1 MFAVLKT
8 GGKQYRVA
16 TGDVLRVEKLAC
28 EAGETIQF
36 NDVMMIGGDD
46 VTVGTPLIAGAAVQA
61 DVIDQIRGEKL
72 IHFVKRRR
80 KHGSQRTKGHR
91 QYLTLLRV
99 TDILAAGADD
109 SGVKA
114 AIGAGSVSGPAL
126 ETGLSAAKTATKEAR
141 VAAAAKPAKKA
152 KAAPAKSARSAE
164 AAPVE
169 DAPVPEGE
177 DHSLRNAAIAGAA
190 VAGAATVAAGVAVA
204 TGAIGGGEGR
214 KPDNLLDTARG
225 GTPDDLKRI
234 SGVGPKLEGTLHE
247 NGVFHF
253 DQIAAWSDD
262 EVAYMDELLSFK
274 GRIARDG
281 WIEQAKT
288 FAAEQE

>member
-28 EAGETIQF
+28 EAGETVQF
-36 NDVMMIGGDD
+36 NDVMMLGGDT
-46 VTVGTPLIAGAAVQA
+46 VSVGTPLVAGAAVQA

-99 TDILAAGADD
+99 TDILTSGADAT
-109 SGVKA
+109 GVKA
-114 AIGAGSVSGPAL
+114 AIGAGSAPRPAT
-126 ETGLSAAKTATKEAR
+126 EAGLGVPRTATKEAK
-141 VAAAAKPAKKA
+141 VAAAAKRGKASKAPKAPKPAPD
-152 KAAPAKSARSAE
+152 AAPAE
-164 AAPVE
+164 AAAPEAE
-169 DAPVPEGE
+169 DNTT
-177 DHSLRNAAIAGAA
+177 RNATIAGAA
-190 VAGAATVAAGVAVA
+190 VAGIAAVAAGVAVA
-204 TGAIGGGEGR
+204 TGVIGGGKGE
-214 KPDNLLDTARG
+214 KPGNLLDEARG
-225 GTPDDLKRI
+225 GKPDELRKI
-234 SGVGPKLEGTLHE
+234 GGVGPKLEATLHA

-253 DQIAAWSDD
+253 DQIAAWGPE
-262 EVAYMDELLSFK
+262 EVAYMDDRLSFK
-274 GRIARDG
+274 GRIERDG
-281 WIEQAKT
+281 WIDQAKT